1 MKKKTGQAKGFTLIE
16 LLIVIAIIG
25 VLATIIIGS
34 LNGARA
40 RARDA
45 QRLSDIKAIAT
56 AIALFQSDHQGEVPA
71 PAPYGGVPGSG
82 EKIGVGGNID
92 AALAPYLTH
101 VPKDP
106 LHDGTTYFYAYD
118 PEHCMNTVTCQVSP
132 TCDVNDENQYRAV
145 LSVNRFETP
154 QPQLTKAT
162 CMGGDQN
169 INDADYNFEAGPSS
183 VIFSGGGH

>member
-1 MKKKTGQAKGFTLIE
+1 MNTKKGKGFTLIE

-25 VLATIIIGS
+25 VLATVIVGS
-34 LNGARA
+34 LNAARA
-40 RARDA
+40 KARDA

-56 AIALFQSDHQGEVPA
+56 AIALFQSDHDGEVPA
-71 PAPYGGVPGSG
+71 PAPYGGVPGYG

-92 AALAPYLTH
+92 AALAPYLPR

-106 LHDGTTYFYAYD
+106 LYDGVTYFYAYD
-118 PEHCMNTVTCQVSP
+118 PEHCMNTSVCQATP
-132 TCDVNDENQYRAV
+132 TCDVNNENQYRAV
-145 LSVNRFETP
+145 LSINKFETP

-169 INDADYNFEAGPSS
+169 MHNADYNFEAGPSS
-183 VIFSGGGH
+183 IIFSGGGH